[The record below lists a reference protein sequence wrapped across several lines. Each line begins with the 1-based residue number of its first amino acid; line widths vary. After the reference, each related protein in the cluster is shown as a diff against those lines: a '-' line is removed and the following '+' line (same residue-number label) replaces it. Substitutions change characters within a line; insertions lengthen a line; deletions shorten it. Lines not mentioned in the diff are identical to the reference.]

1 MAAWISDRVYGIN
14 SRSRSLLSDCRG
26 GKGSESVDHA
36 RLAAIPMN
44 TQFSNSYEAVPMTIR
59 MIGSVL
65 RSRLRKSVAA
75 VVFACA
81 AAAALAAPNPVSGP
95 KPADGGFQT
104 AAPHAILIDAESGSV
119 LFEKGADDLVPPASL
134 SKLMTVEVVFNE
146 IKQGRLKPTDEF
158 IVSTNAWRRGGAP
171 SHTSSMF
178 IPIHSR
184 VAVDE
189 LLHGVIIQSAND
201 ACIVL
206 AEGIANSESDFAA
219 MMVKRARELGLPK
232 STFGNSNGLPDPRQ
246 LMTSRELAKLARHII
261 ATYPDYYKYYGER
274 EFTWNKIRQYNRNP
288 LLAMNIGADGMKT
301 GFTKEAGY
309 GLVGSAVQNGL
320 RLIVVVNGLKTEK
333 ERADEGKKLLEWGF
347 HSFQSGLLFAE
358 GQEIAQAKVYGG
370 EKGHVSLMAPK
381 AVRLMVP
388 RGSREKI
395 IARVV
400 YSGPVPAPVREGQAV
415 GTLKVWRGD
424 FVALEVPLQAA
435 TSVGTGSMSQ
445 RAFDAATELVLGM
458 FRAGLQRL

>member
-1 MAAWISDRVYGIN
+1 MNMRAIG
-14 SRSRSLLSDCRG
+14 SLLHS
-26 GKGSESVDHA
+26 H
-36 RLAAIPMN
+36 
-44 TQFSNSYEAVPMTIR
+44 
-59 MIGSVL
+59 
-65 RSRLRKSVAA
+65 LRKWGAAA
-75 VVFACA
+75 VLACA
-81 AAAALAAPNPVSGP
+81 AAAAFAAPNPVSGP
-95 KPADGGFQT
+95 KPADGGFQS

-119 LFEKGADDLVPPASL
+119 LFEKGADDLIPPASL
-134 SKLMTVEVVFNE
+134 SKLMTAEVVFNL
-146 IKQGRLKPTDEF
+146 IKQGKIKPSTEF

-184 VAVDE
+184 VAVDD

-201 ACIVL
+201 ACITL
-206 AEGIANSESDFAA
+206 AEGISGTESEFAEL
-219 MMVKRARELGLPK
+219 MTKRARELGLAK

-261 ATYPDYYKYYGER
+261 STYPEYYKYYGER

-288 LLAMNIGADGMKT
+288 LLAMTIGADGMKT

-320 RLIVVVNGLKTEK
+320 RLIVVVNGLRTEK

-347 HSFQSGLLFAE
+347 HNFQSGLLFAE
-358 GQEIAQAKVYGG
+358 GQEIAQAKLYGG
-370 EKGHVSLMAPK
+370 EKGHVPLVAPK

-400 YSGPVPAPVREGQAV
+400 YSGPVPAPVREGQSV
-415 GTLKVWRGD
+415 GTLKVWRGE
-424 FVALEVPLQAA
+424 FMVLEVPLQAA
-435 TSVGTGSMSQ
+435 ANVGTGSMSQ
-445 RAFDAATELVLGM
+445 RAFDAATELVLGL